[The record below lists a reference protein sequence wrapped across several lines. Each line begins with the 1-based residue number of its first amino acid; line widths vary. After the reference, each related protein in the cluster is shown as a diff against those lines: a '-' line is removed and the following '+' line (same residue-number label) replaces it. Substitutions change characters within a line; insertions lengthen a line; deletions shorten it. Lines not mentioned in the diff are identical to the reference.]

1 MSHVSSEPDLRTTDG
16 AIRKYLGLAAAAVA
30 FFGVFA
36 AGPAWAQVS
45 EGCPA
50 PAPQAIDF
58 SQPLNLDLIKNRL
71 VYYRCTQYDADVAK
85 SLAEAGMGWHTR
97 TASEQARHRPR
108 YR

>member
-1 MSHVSSEPDLRTTDG
+1 MSHVSPEPDLRTTDG
-16 AIRKYLGLAAAAVA
+16 AIRKYLGLAAAVA
-30 FFGVFA
+30 LFGVFA

-85 SLAEAGMGWHTR
+85 SLAEARNGL
-97 TASEQARHRPR
+97 AYAHRK
-108 YR
+108 